1 MVFFKRVKQVQ
12 PPSAPIIALQSFSQK
27 AGIAVIAIGC
37 TVMLGW
43 IFDLPL
49 LKSILPEL
57 ASMKVNTAVCF
68 ILGGWSLLLQQRPDA
83 KSIIVKPQKLDKI
96 LILST
101 SLLVILISLLTLIQ
115 YSFNLDLGIDQLL
128 FKETSIL
135 TSSSVPGRMAPNTA
149 AAFLFLGSALL
160 LLSVRRP
167 KYLRV
172 QILSCCAF
180 LIAFLGLI
188 GYIYGKAFFYT
199 IGTQIGMALHTS
211 VAFVLLSLGILF
223 ANPERG
229 FIAVIASDRAGGIM
243 ARRLLPQAII
253 IPTLA
258 GYFIISGE
266 RLQAYSPELGISLLS
281 VLNAIIFTILIWQN
295 AKTLCTAD
303 RRRYRV
309 EHRLLAA
316 KSDLE
321 TEVEQRTL
329 QLQHVNHQL
338 QQQILDSQATEQV
351 LQKNYNLLLTVIDS
365 TPTALFVKDIHGCYM
380 MLNAAGGSIIGKSF
394 EDIIGRDDS
403 ELFPPEIAANIRK
416 TDSLIMT
423 TGKTQVMEEELPFQG
438 KLRTFLSTKNA
449 YRDGQGQIGG
459 IVSIARDITDR
470 KQAEVAN
477 RSLAAI
483 LEATPDFVGICD
495 LDGYAVYMNKAG
507 RKMVGIDENA
517 DISHRQVGEF
527 SAASARSTLKGA
539 IATAISEGVWSGET
553 AFVSASGVEI
563 PVSQVIISHSAP
575 GGKLEYISTIARDI
589 SDRKRTEQALQ
600 LSQARFAG
608 ILEIADDA
616 IISVDANQKI
626 ILFNQ
631 GAESIFGW
639 TAAEAIGQSLSLLLP
654 EAFVASYS
662 HLVSNF
668 GADVKPAQKM
678 GNRKEIFARRR
689 DGTEFPAEASISKLE
704 VAGEIIF
711 TAILRDVTASHQ
723 AEASVRLSEERY
735 RSLARATAQL
745 VWMTDAQ
752 GKPNAPI
759 DWMAYTGQSLEEAT
773 DNWVSAIHPDDRPIT
788 AQAWMRAVET
798 KSLYEVEH
806 RLRAADGSYRHFWV
820 RGVPVLAA
828 DGSIREWV
836 GAHTDISDRVQVLAA
851 LRDSATQYRQ
861 QAAQLEKAVRDLQ
874 ETQTQLIQT
883 EKISSLGQLVAGVA
897 HEINNPINFIYGNIT
912 HASQYA
918 RDLLELLHLYQEK
931 YPNPVPE
938 IAETAEEIEI
948 NFLMTDFPKI
958 LESMKVGAD
967 RIRDLVVSLR
977 NFSRLD
983 ESQMKRVDIHEGIES
998 TLVILQHKL
1007 KANAVR
1013 PAIEIIKQYGNL
1025 PKIECYAG
1033 QLNQVFMNLLANAID
1048 ALEEYN
1054 TKRSAK
1060 EIYASPNTI
1069 GISTSANSDT
1079 ATIRIA
1085 DNGMGISEEVIRK
1098 LFDPF
1103 FTTKPV
1109 GKGTG
1114 LGLSISYQIIVE
1126 KHRGKL
1132 QCISAP
1138 GVGAE
1143 FIIEIP
1149 IRQKLSALATE
1160 NIKEMVISPAVLPSC
1175 RH

>member
-1 MVFFKRVKQVQ
+1 MEFFQRAQQVQ
-12 PPSAPIIALQSFSQK
+12 PPSTPIIALQSFSKK

-37 TVMLGW
+37 TVILGW
-43 IFDLPL
+43 IFDLQL
-49 LKSILPEL
+49 LKSILPGL
-57 ASMKVNTAVCF
+57 ASMKANTAICF
-68 ILGGWSLLLQQRPDA
+68 ILGGFSLLLQQRRRA
-83 KSIIVKPQKLDKI
+83 ELTTIKHQKIDKI
-96 LILST
+96 LIFSVSYLI
-101 SLLVILISLLTLIQ
+101 ILISLLTLFQ
-115 YSFNLDLGIDQLL
+115 YSFNVDLGIDQLL
-128 FKETSIL
+128 FKDSSTL
-135 TSSSVPGRMAPNTA
+135 TALSAPGRMAPNTA
-149 AAFLFLGSALL
+149 AAFLLLGSALL

-180 LIAFLGLI
+180 LIAFLGFI
-188 GYIYGKAFFYT
+188 GYIYGQAFFYT
-199 IGTQIGMALHTS
+199 IGTQTGMALHTAA
-211 VAFVLLSLGILF
+211 AFMLLSLGILF

-229 FIAVIASDRAGGIM
+229 LIAVIASDRAGGIM

-253 IPTLA
+253 IPPLV
-258 GYFIISGE
+258 GYFIMSGE
-266 RLQAYSPELGISLLS
+266 RLQAYAPEVGISLLS
-281 VLNAIIFTILIWQN
+281 VLNVIIFTVLIWQN

-303 RRRYRV
+303 RKRYRA
-309 EHRLLAA
+309 ELGLRKA

-321 TEVEQRTL
+321 TQVDRRTL
-329 QLQHVNHQL
+329 QLQLANEQL
-338 QQQILDSQATEQV
+338 QQQIRDSQATEQA
-351 LQKNYNLLLTVIDS
+351 LQKNYNLLLTVINS

-380 MLNAAGGSIIGKSF
+380 MLNAAGTTIIGKSF
-394 EDIIGRDDS
+394 DEIIGRDDS
-403 ELFPPEIAANIRK
+403 ELFPPEIAANITK
-416 TDSLIMT
+416 TDREIVT
-423 TGKTQVMEEELPFQG
+423 AGKTQVMEEELPVKG
-438 KLRTFLSTKNA
+438 ILRTFLSTKNA
-449 YRDGQGQIGG
+449 YRDGQGNISG

-470 KQAEVAN
+470 KQAEIAKSN
-477 RSLAAI
+477 LAAI

-495 LDGYAVYMNKAG
+495 LEGRPIYINKAG
-507 RKMVGIDENA
+507 RKMVGIDENE
-517 DISHRQVGEF
+517 DISNRQVAEF
-527 SAASARSTLKGA
+527 TAASARSTLNQA
-539 IATAISEGVWSGET
+539 IATAISGGFWSGET
-553 AFVSASGVEI
+553 AFVSKSGLEI

-575 GGKLEYISTIARDI
+575 DGKLAYISTIARNI
-589 SDRKRTEQALQ
+589 SDRKQTEQALQ

-608 ILEIADDA
+608 IVEIADDA

-626 ILFNQ
+626 IMFNQ
-631 GAESIFGW
+631 GAERIFGW
-639 TAAEAIGQSLSLLLP
+639 TAAEAMGQSLSLLLP
-654 EAFVASYS
+654 EAFAASHS

-668 GADVKPAQKM
+668 GGGVKQARKM
-678 GNRKEIFARRR
+678 SNRKEIFARRR

-711 TAILRDVTASHQ
+711 TAILRDVTASRQ
-723 AEASVRLSEERY
+723 AEEFVRLSEERY
-735 RSLARATAQL
+735 RSLAIATAQL

-752 GKPNAPI
+752 GKPIAPI

-820 RGVPVLAA
+820 RAVPVLAG
-828 DGSIREWV
+828 DGSVREWV
-836 GAHTDISDRVQVLAA
+836 GAHIDISDRVQVLAA
-851 LRDSATQYRQ
+851 MEQSAAQYRQ
-861 QAAQLEKAVRDLQ
+861 QAAQLEKAVRELHQ
-874 ETQTQLIQT
+874 AQAQLIQT

-918 RDLLELLHLYQEK
+918 TDLLGLLHLYQEK

-938 IAETAEEIEI
+938 IVEAAEDIEI
-948 NFLMTDFPKI
+948 DFLMEDFTKI

-983 ESQMKRVDIHEGIES
+983 ESQMKLVDIHEGIES

-1013 PAIEIIKQYGNL
+1013 PAIEIIKEYGNF
-1025 PKIECYAG
+1025 PKVECYAG

-1054 TKRSAK
+1054 SNHSSN
-1060 EIYASPNTI
+1060 EISFRRNTI
-1069 GISTSANSDT
+1069 RISTSANSDT
-1079 ATIRIA
+1079 LTIRIA
-1085 DNGMGISEEVIRK
+1085 DNGRGINQEVIHK

-1126 KHRGKL
+1126 KHGGKL
-1132 QCISAP
+1132 QCVSAP
-1138 GVGAE
+1138 GEGAE
-1143 FIIEIP
+1143 FVIEIP
-1149 IRQKLSALATE
+1149 ISQKISALAAE
-1160 NIKEMVISPAVLPSC
+1160 NTKEMVSS
-1175 RH
+1175 H

>member
-1 MVFFKRVKQVQ
+1 MVFFKRVQQVQ
-12 PPSAPIIALQSFSQK
+12 PPSTPIIALQSFSKK

-37 TVMLGW
+37 TVILGW
-43 IFDLPL
+43 IFDLQL
-49 LKSILPEL
+49 LKSILPGL
-57 ASMKVNTAVCF
+57 VSMKANTAVCF
-68 ILGGWSLLLQQRPDA
+68 ILGGFSLFLQQRRRA
-83 KSIIVKPQKLDKI
+83 KLTTIKHQKIDNL
-96 LILST
+96 LIYSSSFLI
-101 SLLVILISLLTLIQ
+101 ILISLLTLVQ

-128 FKETSIL
+128 FQESPSL
-135 TSSSVPGRMAPNTA
+135 TSSSAPGRMAPNTA

-160 LLSVRRP
+160 LLSERRP

-180 LIAFLGLI
+180 LMAFLGLI
-188 GYIYGKAFFYT
+188 GYIYGKALFYQ
-199 IGTQIGMALHTS
+199 IGPHTGMALHT
-211 VAFVLLSLGILF
+211 AAALMLLSLGILF

-229 FIAVIASDRAGGIM
+229 LIAVIASDRAGGIM

-253 IPTLA
+253 IPPLV

-266 RLQAYSPELGISLLS
+266 RFQAYEPELGLSLLT
-281 VLNAIIFTILIWQN
+281 VLNVIIFTVLIWQN

-303 RRRYRV
+303 RKRYRAQLGL
-309 EHRLLAA
+309 RKA

-321 TEVEQRTL
+321 TKVEKRTL
-329 QLQHVNHQL
+329 QLQLVNEQL

-351 LQKNYNLLLTVIDS
+351 LQKNYNLLLTVINS
-365 TPTALFVKDIHGCYM
+365 TPTALFVKDIQGRYL
-380 MLNAAGGSIIGKSF
+380 MLNAAGASIIGKSF
-394 EDIIGRDDS
+394 EEIIGRDDS
-403 ELFPPEIAANIRK
+403 ELFPPEIAGNIRK
-416 TDSLIMT
+416 SDRQIMT
-423 TGKTQVMEEELPFQG
+423 AGKTEVMEEELPVQG

-459 IVSIARDITDR
+459 IVSIARDITDAVAAATQR

-495 LDGYAVYMNKAG
+495 MEGHAVYINKAG
-507 RKMVGIDENA
+507 RKMVGIDENE
-517 DISHRQVGEF
+517 DISHLQVGEF
-527 SAASARSTLKGA
+527 TAASAHSTLKGA

-575 GGKLEYISTIARDI
+575 DGKLEYISTIARDI
-589 SDRKRTEQALQ
+589 SDRQQA
-600 LSQARFAG
+600 
-608 ILEIADDA
+608 
-616 IISVDANQKI
+616 
-626 ILFNQ
+626 
-631 GAESIFGW
+631 
-639 TAAEAIGQSLSLLLP
+639 SLAL
-654 EAFVASYS
+654 
-662 HLVSNF
+662 
-668 GADVKPAQKM
+668 
-678 GNRKEIFARRR
+678 
-689 DGTEFPAEASISKLE
+689 
-704 VAGEIIF
+704 
-711 TAILRDVTASHQ
+711 
-723 AEASVRLSEERY
+723 RLSEERY
-735 RSLARATAQL
+735 RSLIAATAQL
-745 VWMTDAQ
+745 VWMTDAE
-752 GKPNAPI
+752 GKPIALI
-759 DWMAYTGQSLEEAT
+759 DWMEYTGQTLEEAT
-773 DNWVSAIHPDDRPIT
+773 ENWVSAIHPDDRELT
-788 AQAWMRAVET
+788 AQAWMHAVES
-798 KSLYEVEH
+798 KNLYEVEH
-806 RLRAADGSYRHFWV
+806 RLRAADGSYSHFWV
-820 RGVPVLAA
+820 RAVPVLAA

-836 GAHTDISDRVQVLAA
+836 GTHTDISDRVQVLEALKQSAA
-851 LRDSATQYRQ
+851 QYRQ
-861 QAAQLEKAVRDLQ
+861 QAAQLEKAFRDLH

-918 RDLLELLHLYQEK
+918 RDLLDLLHLYQEK
-931 YPNPVPE
+931 YPNPLPE
-938 IAETAEEIEI
+938 ISEAAEDIEVDYLI
-948 NFLMTDFPKI
+948 ADFPKI

-1013 PAIEIIKQYGNL
+1013 PAIEIIKEYGHF
-1025 PKIECYAG
+1025 PKVECYAG

-1054 TKRSAK
+1054 SKRSAQ

-1069 GISTSANSDT
+1069 RINTSVNSDT
-1079 ATIRIA
+1079 VTIRIA
-1085 DNGMGISEEVIRK
+1085 DNGMGINSEVIRK

-1138 GVGAE
+1138 GEGAE
-1143 FIIEIP
+1143 FVIEIP
-1149 IRQKLSALATE
+1149 ICQKVSALATE
-1160 NIKEMVISPAVLPSC
+1160 NIKELVISQ
-1175 RH
+1175 